1 MTQSTTNLDRLP
13 PSSTVLHRHVLVALA
28 LATLILH
35 VLANLVSPYG
45 FHRDEFLY
53 FAMGRHLQ
61 LFRMDFPPAIA
72 ILSEAVRGTLGD
84 GLFGIRLVPA
94 LCATLL
100 VLLAGLFAWMLGGG
114 RYAQFLAGLAVL
126 GSPLFMRAGNL
137 FQPVVLDQV
146 AWTLALLA
154 LARLAATGDSRWW
167 LAIGA
172 ACGFGLLAKFSIAF
186 IGFGIFLATLLTP
199 QRRQLGTRWPWVGA
213 ALALAIGAPS
223 IVGQIRLDFPI
234 VLQMRGLSESQ
245 LEHVSPLGFVM
256 TQLLFG
262 PGTLLAVAAAVGFV
276 VVPALRPFRIVG
288 WACLVVFLVLLG
300 LRGKAY
306 YFGPVYPALYAAGAV
321 TLEHIARPRLGTALR
336 WGAIVLVVAFGL
348 FSLPLGLPILP
359 PEAMARYAGNIG
371 AARRNNQGQLGRLPQ
386 DYADMLGWEEEV
398 RAVARVYHALP
409 AAERGEVVIV
419 GDNYGE
425 AGALEFY
432 GPRYG
437 LPAPISPA
445 GTYWQF
451 GPGDKP
457 GTVVIVLGEEPES
470 LRQHADSVLLAAR
483 VVNPWGVVEEQ
494 DVPIVVGRRLNTTL
508 QALWP
513 SLGGRY
519 R

>member
-1 MTQSTTNLDRLP
+1 MATL
-13 PSSTVLHRHVLVALA
+13 LHRRTIATLA
-28 LATLILH
+28 LATLGLH
-35 VLANLVSPYG
+35 LVTNIVTPYG

-72 ILSEAVRGTLGD
+72 MLAEAVRGTLGD
-84 GLFGIRLVPA
+84 GLVGIRLVPA

-100 VLLAGLFAWMLGGG
+100 VVLAGLFARELGGG

-126 GSPLFMRAGNL
+126 GSPLFMRTGNL

-154 LARLAATGDSRWW
+154 LARLAATGDGRWW

-172 ACGFGLLAKFSIAF
+172 ACGLGLLAKFSIAF

-199 QRRQLGTRWPWVGA
+199 LRRQLGTRWPWLGA
-213 ALALAIGAPS
+213 TLAFVIGAPS

-234 VLQMRGLSESQ
+234 VLQMQGLSESQ
-245 LEHVSPLGFVM
+245 LEHVSPLGFVL

-262 PGTLLAVAAAVGFV
+262 PGALLALAAVVGFV
-276 VVPALRPFRIVG
+276 VVPGLRPFRAVG
-288 WACLVVFLVLLG
+288 WACLVVFLVLIG

-306 YFGPVYPALYAAGAV
+306 YFGPAYPVLYAAGAV
-321 TLEHIARPRLGTALR
+321 TLEHIVRPRLGTAFR
-336 WGAIVLVVAFGL
+336 WVAVILVVAFGL

-371 AARRNNQGQLGRLPQ
+371 AARRNNQGVLGRLPQ
-386 DYADMLGWEEEV
+386 DYADMLGWEQQV
-398 RAVARVYHALP
+398 QAVARIYHALP
-409 AAERGEVVIV
+409 ATERAVAVIV

-437 LPAPISPA
+437 LPAPISAA

-457 GTVVIVLGEEPES
+457 GTVVIVLGEEPQS
-470 LRQHADSVLLAAR
+470 LRDHADSVVLAAR
-483 VVNPWGVVEEQ
+483 VLNPWGVEEEQ
-494 DVPIVVGRRLNTTL
+494 DVPIVVGRRPRTTL

-513 SLGGRY
+513 SLAGRY